1 MLFTEIRE
9 KKRNRLVKRLHFV
22 SVIDMLDGRVELLR
36 FFKARYQ
43 KVFHKN

>member
-1 MLFTEIRE
+1 MKET
-9 KKRNRLVKRLHFV
+9 KAQKRNRLVKRLHFV

-43 KVFHKN
+43 KVFYKG